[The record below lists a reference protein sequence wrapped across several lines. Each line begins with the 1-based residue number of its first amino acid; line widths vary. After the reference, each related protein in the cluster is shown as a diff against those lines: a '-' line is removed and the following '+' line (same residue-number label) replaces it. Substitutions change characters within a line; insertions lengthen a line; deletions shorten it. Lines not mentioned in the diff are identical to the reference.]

1 MLDKEWITLILEA
14 KDLGLNIEEVRD
26 FFYKNIPKES

>member
-14 KDLGLNIEEVRD
+14 KNLGIKIEDVRN
-26 FFYKNIPKES
+26 FFHTYTFKES